1 MRMFFS
7 LAFLCLIASLRLSAQ
22 VTNPTTNP
30 TTNLQDST
38 YLIQDSVLIKTRDGA
53 HISAL
58 VVRKQ
63 GVITPLPAILVFTIY
78 ARNTDVK
85 KAKEAADKGY
95 VGIVAYTRGKRYSPE
110 TVAPYE
116 HDGNDAYDVIDWIA
130 RQPWSN
136 QQVAMYGGSYSG
148 FTQWASTKHLHPAL
162 KTIVPSASVAPGLDA
177 PMMNNVIM
185 TFPFSWTWYVSNN
198 KWLDETDYNSPLWG
212 NVLQQWFDQGRSYR
226 ALDTLAGR
234 PGNKIFHSWLDHP
247 SYDQYWQH
255 MIPYKEEFAQINI
268 PVLTTTGYY
277 DGGQVGA
284 TYYLREHLK
293 YNPRANHYFLIG
305 PYGHFGSQ
313 GYPDA
318 VFNGY
323 PIDPVAKIPIHDIIY
338 EWFDYILKGKPK
350 PAILKDNIN
359 YQVMGA
365 NTWKHAPSLSRM
377 SNDTLT
383 FYLSKAPSGDI
394 HKLTPRRPAK
404 PATMPMEIDFAD
416 RTTRR
421 SYYYV
426 SNIIYDSLD
435 TNDGLVF
442 KTDPLQAPMEISGS
456 FTGQLAAMINKKD
469 MDLSVVLFEQ
479 MPDGKYFYLT
489 YFMGRASYA
498 KDIMRRQLLVPGKKE
513 LIPFTNSYITS
524 RQVQKGSR
532 LMAIVNINKSPF
544 DQINYGTGKDVSTES
559 IQDATVPLRIKWY
572 NDSYLKIPV
581 WK

>member
-7 LAFLCLIASLRLSAQ
+7 LAFLCLIVSVPLSAQ
-22 VTNPTTNP
+22 PTNSTG
-30 TTNLQDST
+30 NLQDTT
-38 YLIQDSVLIKTRDGA
+38 YFIQDSILITTRDGA

-58 VVRKQ
+58 VVRKP
-63 GVITPLPAILVFTIY
+63 GVTAPLPAILIFTIY
-78 ARNTDVK
+78 ARVTDVK
-85 KAKEAADKGY
+85 KAKEAAGKGY
-95 VGIVAYTRGKRYSPE
+95 IGIVAYTRGKRYSPE
-110 TVAPYE
+110 AVAPYE

-162 KTIVPSASVAPGLDA
+162 KTIVPSASVAPGLDV

-185 TFPFSWTWYVSNN
+185 TFPFNWIWYISNN
-198 KWLDETDYNSPLWG
+198 KWLDENDYKSPLW
-212 NVLQQWFDQGRSYR
+212 NDVYWKWFEEGHSYR
-226 ALDTLAGR
+226 ALDTMAGR

-247 SYDQYWQH
+247 AYDQYWQD

-268 PVLTTTGYY
+268 PVLSTSGYY

-293 YNPRANHYFLIG
+293 YNPSATHYFLIG
-305 PYGHFGSQ
+305 PYGHFGCQ
-313 GYPDA
+313 GYPDS

-323 PIDPVAKIPIHDIIY
+323 PIDPVARIPIHDIIY

-365 NTWKHAPSLSRM
+365 NTWRHVPSLSRM
-377 SNDTLT
+377 SNDTIT
-383 FYLSKAPSGDI
+383 FYLSKVSSRPWQ
-394 HKLTPRRPAK
+394 KLTTQRPSK
-404 PATMPMEIDFAD
+404 PETIPQQINFANRD
-416 RTTRR
+416 SVH
-421 SYYYV
+421 SYYYNNKV
-426 SNIIYDSLD
+426 IYDSLH
-435 TNDGLVF
+435 TNNGLVF
-442 KTDPLQAPMEISGS
+442 ITDPLQAPMEISGR

-469 MDLSVVLFEQ
+469 IDFSVVLFEQ
-479 MPDGKYFYLT
+479 MPDGHFFYLT

-498 KDIMRRQLLVPGKKE
+498 KDIMKRQLLVPGKKE
-513 LIPFTNSYITS
+513 LIPFSNSYITS
-524 RQVQKGSR
+524 RQLQKGSR

-544 DQINYGTGKDVSTES
+544 EQINYGTGKEVSTET
-559 IQDATVPLRIKWY
+559 IQDAGAPLRIKWY